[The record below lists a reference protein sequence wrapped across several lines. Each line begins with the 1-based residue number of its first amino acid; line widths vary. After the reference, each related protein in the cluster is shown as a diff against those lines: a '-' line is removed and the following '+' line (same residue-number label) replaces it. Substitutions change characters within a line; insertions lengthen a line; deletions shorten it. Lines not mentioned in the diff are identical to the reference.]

1 MLDHPP
7 LVETLALIHAD
18 LGEPP
23 LVPLD
28 PRDGPRPL
36 RAAFTDAARS
46 DDGALLALLAR
57 GPAEAALVR
66 TWLPLTHG
74 VDYQVVPVRE
84 GELVLVYVPGR
95 AVAPATT
102 PAVARQPTPDLL
114 PVPDATADDLDDGLI
129 RRVLVQAGRADARS
143 LPATATNEER
153 FLALHG
159 VLAHDGVS
167 WRPTVAAMVAL
178 GRRPELFLPGCA
190 VIGAVDGQ
198 AIDVRGPLPRQLRT
212 LDRTV
217 DTIVDRAVLL
227 EAVLNALLHRDWDD
241 ATTPARVAVDGER
254 VDVVQPG
261 RLAGGAPAR
270 PCHRNPKLVE
280 FAVALG
286 LTRGDGTGLAD
297 VTRRLTQARRSP
309 PSLVGRDGAVRFVAE
324 VPRARRATAP
334 TPRHLP
340 PVPAARVESAHR
352 VVPLTMPATVPAP
365 TAPTARV
372 APPSQPAPVPP
383 PIALQHVFPALLP
396 RDPDDRTTAVLA
408 ALRARGRASTREIAA
423 TLGCSRPVIGK
434 VLTALVSEGRVRP
447 TEADGHSPFQAY
459 EVVAAV

>member
-1 MLDHPP
+1 MLDRQP
-7 LVETLALIHAD
+7 LAETLALIHAD
-18 LGEPP
+18 VGEPP
-23 LVPLD
+23 LVLLD

-36 RAAFTDAARS
+36 RAAFADAARS

-66 TWLPLTHG
+66 TWLPLTHA
-74 VDYQVVPVRE
+74 VDYQVVPVLE

-95 AVAPATT
+95 AVALAST
-102 PAVARQPTPDLL
+102 PAVVRRPTPDVL
-114 PVPDATADDLDDGLI
+114 PVPDATANDLDDGLI
-129 RRVLVQAGRADARS
+129 RRVLVQAGRADDRS
-143 LPATATNEER
+143 LAATATNEER
-153 FLALHG
+153 FLALHD
-159 VLAHDGVS
+159 VLAHDGAR

-198 AIDVRGPLPRQLRT
+198 AINVSGPLPRLLRT

-217 DTIVDRAVLL
+217 DTAVDRVVLL

-241 ATTPARVAVDGER
+241 TTTPVRVTIDGER
-254 VDVVQPG
+254 VNVVQPG
-261 RLAGGAPAR
+261 RLVGGAPAR
-270 PCHRNPKLVE
+270 PSHRNPKLVE

-286 LTRGDGTGLAD
+286 LTCGDGRGLAD
-297 VTRRLTQARRSP
+297 VTRRLAQARRSP
-309 PSLVGRDGAVRFVAE
+309 PSLVGCEGTVRFVAE
-324 VPRARRATAP
+324 VPRARRAAA

-340 PVPAARVESAHR
+340 PVPAARVVSAHR
-352 VVPLTMPATVPAP
+352 VVPLKMPATVPSP

-383 PIALQHVFPALLP
+383 PIALQHVVPALLP

-434 VLTALVSEGRVRP
+434 VLTALVAEGRVRP
-447 TEADGHSPFQAY
+447 TVADGHSPFQAY
-459 EVVAAV
+459 EVVDAV